1 MRNKKGSL
9 DLLCFVVPAC
19 SPVLE
24 ICVVTAET
32 AHFMMMGRIVSILEV
47 HVESSTDGDASADHR
62 KCAVSSMLHRNL
74 VVARS
79 VWLVVARSSQGTMSF
94 AAVVV
99 LKSCTWCGT
108 SQSIST

>member
-1 MRNKKGSL
+1 M
-9 DLLCFVVPAC
+9 VPAC

-74 VVARS
+74 VTGLII
-79 VWLVVARSSQGTMSF
+79 LVSATVMACC
-94 AAVVV
+94 
-99 LKSCTWCGT
+99 CTLN
-108 SQSIST
+108 ISAT